1 MDKITATM
9 ATFKARTESLKDSV
23 NSIINQVDEL
33 WIYINDYTEVP
44 NFLMNDKIKVFI
56 GAKCDGD
63 IKAKGKFYNSDKI
76 SGYHCTIDDDLIYP
90 DNYIETYV
98 NKIKQY
104 DNKVIIT
111 ALGKITKP
119 NSKNYYNDNLF
130 SYHYQRL
137 VLNDYSVHIGGTGV
151 MMYHTDNFR
160 PNYNEILSGSYVDL
174 FIGIQAQKQN
184 IPTIVLKHDFNWI
197 ISNSKDTKNLKL
209 SLFNSGNLNYK
220 KQTEIMNSI
229 NWVLLNPETKSS
241 DYSLTLKGEI
251 NPYKKKSS
259 GGTSNGDKIVV
270 NEVKIQEIPKPTQVI
285 INTPI
290 TIKKPNIK
298 KEGTP
303 EKMQKQKIMNKTH
316 DTLFMG
322 KSMKKKL
329 RFGRK

>member
-9 ATFKARTESLKDSV
+9 ATFKARIESLKDSV

-33 WIYINDYTEVP
+33 WVYINDYTEVP
-44 NFLMNDKIKVFI
+44 SFLINDKITVFI

-76 SGYHCTIDDDLIYP
+76 SGYHCTVDDDLIYP
-90 DNYIETYV
+90 NDYIETYL

-119 NSKNYYNDNLF
+119 NSKNYYNDISF

-151 MMYHTDNFR
+151 MMYHTDNFK
-160 PNYNEILSGSYVDL
+160 PNYDKILSGSYVDL
-174 FIGIQAQKQN
+174 FIGIQAQEQKV
-184 IPTIVLKHDFNWI
+184 PTIVLKHGFNWI
-197 ISNSKDTKNLKL
+197 ISNPKEAKNLKV
-209 SLFNSGNLNYK
+209 SLFNTGNLNHK
-220 KQTEIMNSI
+220 KQTEIMNSVK
-229 NWVLLNPETKSS
+229 WESLKPETTSP
-241 DYSLTLKGEI
+241 DYSLSLKGEI
-251 NPYKKKSS
+251 KPDKKKSS
-259 GGTSNGDKIVV
+259 GGTSNGNKVV
-270 NEVKIQEIPKPTQVI
+270 NNEPKIQETAKPTQAS

-290 TIKKPNIK
+290 ATEKPNLK
-298 KEGTP
+298 KESVP
-303 EKMQKQKIMNKTH
+303 EKMQKPKTINQTH
-316 DTLFMG
+316 GDLFMG
-322 KSMKKKL
+322 KAMKKKL